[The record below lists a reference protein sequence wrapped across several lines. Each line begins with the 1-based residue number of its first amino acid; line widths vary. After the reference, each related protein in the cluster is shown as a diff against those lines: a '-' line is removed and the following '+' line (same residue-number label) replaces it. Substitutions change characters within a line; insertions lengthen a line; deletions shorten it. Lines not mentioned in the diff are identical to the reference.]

1 MAGPEHEDVDA
12 ALAGIEESTELRLKG
27 VVGGPSVAGATI
39 RALAAFAG
47 ISPRR
52 LSGLRA
58 IVEELVIEAGSRP
71 TAVEGDDVTVRTT
84 IHHGVFEVEV
94 IDKALPV
101 SPDDQGNERSRSLAE
116 LGYVDGLEVE
126 ACGKEGNAARVHVL
140 LDPKRLGAASGLVE
154 RIVPEDAPPVTDEEA
169 DAVEIRPMEPGD
181 AVELVRCVY
190 RCYGYSYIDPL
201 LYDPRGLQR
210 ALANGEMLSVVAAA
224 PDGTIAGH
232 SAVWPDEPG
241 DTVPEA
247 GRLVVDPRYRGRG
260 LAGRM
265 AEVRLE
271 SARDEGYYGIWA
283 EAVTNHV
290 ASQREVV
297 AFGGAEV
304 GVLIGAAVP
313 TTMAGFE
320 AAAGDGGEQGPAKR
334 RSLLAMYTPL
344 HPHHEQIYVPERH
357 AELIAE
363 LAGRLGIERTQDPGS
378 GAEGGTTSD
387 VTSAAHTFSSLGE
400 IRIRS
405 IGADLLEQIA
415 AALESLEGF
424 DLASILLDLP
434 LADPGAPA
442 AAETLERIGFSYA
455 AWMPSFDDG
464 HDVLR
469 LQRVGSRPVDIET
482 IECARPEGEQ
492 VRDYVIADWHR
503 IRLGTPG

>member
-1 MAGPEHEDVDA
+1 MAASEEQEADSS
-12 ALAGIEESTELRLKG
+12 LAGIEESSELRLKG
-27 VVGGPSVAGATI
+27 VIGGPSVAGATV

-84 IHHGVFEVEV
+84 IHDGVFEVEV

-101 SPDDQGNERSRSLAE
+101 SPDDQGNERSRKLAE
-116 LGYVDGLEVE
+116 LGYVDALEVE
-126 ACGKEGNAARVHVL
+126 ACGKEGNAARVRVL

-154 RIVPEDAPPVTDEEA
+154 RIVPEDAPPVTDEQAE
-169 DAVEIRPMEPGD
+169 AVEIRPMEPGD

-210 ALANGEMLSVVAAA
+210 ALANGEMLSIVAAA

-241 DTVPEA
+241 DSVPEA

-265 AEVRLE
+265 AELRLE
-271 SARDEGYYGIWA
+271 SAREKGYFGVWA

-313 TTMAGFE
+313 TKMAGFE
-320 AAAGDGGEQGPAKR
+320 PAAGEQGPPKR
-334 RSLLAMYTPL
+334 RSLLAMFTPL
-344 HPHHEQIYVPERH
+344 RPHHEQIYVPDHH
-357 AELIAE
+357 AELISE
-363 LAGRLGIERTQDPGS
+363 LAGRLGIERTKSP
-378 GAEGGTTSD
+378 GAEAAAGSESD
-387 VTSAAHTFSSLGE
+387 VASTAHTFSSLGE
-400 IRIRS
+400 IRVS
-405 IGADLLEQIA
+405 VIGADLIDQVT

-424 DLASILLDLP
+424 DLAAVQLDLP
-434 LADPGAPA
+434 LADPA
-442 AAETLERIGFSYA
+442 AAGAACSLERLGFSYA
-455 AWMPSFDDG
+455 AWMPSFDEG

-469 LQRVGSRPVDIET
+469 LQRIGSRPVDTET
-482 IECARPEGEQ
+482 IECARSEGEQ
-492 VRDYVIADWHR
+492 VRDYVLADWHR
-503 IRLGTPG
+503 VRAGEFSA

>member
-1 MAGPEHEDVDA
+1 MAASEQPDGEA
-12 ALAGIEESTELRLKG
+12 TIAGIEESTELRLKG
-27 VVGGPSVAGATI
+27 VIGGPSVAGATV

-84 IHHGVFEVEV
+84 IHDGVFEVEV

-101 SPDDQGNERSRSLAE
+101 SPDEQGNERSRRLAE
-116 LGYVDGLEVE
+116 LGYVDALEVE
-126 ACGKEGNAARVHVL
+126 ACGKEGNAARVRVL

-154 RIVPEDAPPVTDEEA
+154 RIVPEDAPPVTDEQAEA
-169 DAVEIRPMEPGD
+169 VVIRPMEQGD

-210 ALANGEMLSVVAAA
+210 ALANGEMLSIVAAA

-241 DTVPEA
+241 DAVPEA

-265 AEVRLE
+265 AELRLDQ
-271 SARDEGYYGIWA
+271 AREKGYFGVWA

-320 AAAGDGGEQGPAKR
+320 PAAGEGPAKR

-344 HPHHEQIYVPERH
+344 RPHHVQIHVPEHH
-357 AELIAE
+357 AELVAE
-363 LAGRLGIERTQDPGS
+363 LAGRLGIDRTQSPGGEAAAGS
-378 GAEGGTTSD
+378 ESD
-387 VTSAAHTFSSLGE
+387 VASTAHTFSSLGE
-400 IRIRS
+400 IRVGT
-405 IGADLLEQIA
+405 IGADLIDQVA
-415 AALESLEGF
+415 AALDSLEGF
-424 DLASILLDLP
+424 DLAAIQLDLP
-434 LADPGAPA
+434 LSDPA
-442 AAETLERIGFSYA
+442 ATGAACSLERLGFSYA
-455 AWMPSFDDG
+455 AWMPAFNEG
-464 HDVLR
+464 RDVLR
-469 LQRVGSRPVDIET
+469 LQRIGSRPVDTET

-492 VRDYVIADWHR
+492 VRDYVLADWHR
-503 IRLGTPG
+503 VRAGEFSG

>member
-1 MAGPEHEDVDA
+1 MAASEQQDEDSSI
-12 ALAGIEESTELRLKG
+12 AGIEESAELRLRG
-27 VVGGPSVAGATI
+27 VVGGPSVAGAMV

-101 SPDDQGNERSRSLAE
+101 SPTEQGNERSSQLAE
-116 LGYVDGLEVE
+116 LGYVDTVEVE
-126 ACGKEGNAARVHVL
+126 ACGKEGNVARVRVL

-154 RIVPEDAPPVTDEEA
+154 RIVPEDAPPVTDEQA
-169 DAVEIRPMEPGD
+169 DAVVIRPMEAGD

-210 ALANGEMLSVVAAA
+210 ALANGEMLSIVAAA

-247 GRLVVDPRYRGRG
+247 GRLVVDPRFRGRG

-265 AEVRLE
+265 AEARLE
-271 SARDEGYYGIWA
+271 AAREQGYFGIWA
-283 EAVTNHV
+283 EAVTNHI

-297 AFGGAEV
+297 SFGGVEV

-313 TTMAGFE
+313 TAMAGFE
-320 AAAGDGGEQGPAKR
+320 GAAGDGEQGPPRR
-334 RSLLAMYTPL
+334 RSLLAMFTAL
-344 HPHHEQIYVPERH
+344 RPHHEEIFVPERH
-357 AELIAE
+357 AALIAE
-363 LAGRLGIERTQDPGS
+363 LTGRLGIERTQSPGGEAPPAS
-378 GAEGGTTSD
+378 ESD
-387 VTSAAHTFSSLGE
+387 VASTAHTFSSLGE
-400 IRIRS
+400 IRVKA
-405 IGADLLEQIA
+405 IGADLIDQVTA
-415 AALESLEGF
+415 AADSLAGF
-424 DLASILLDLP
+424 DLAAIQLDLP
-434 LADPGAPA
+434 LSDPGAPDA
-442 AAETLERIGFSYA
+442 ACALERLGFSYA

-469 LQRVGSRPVDIET
+469 LQRIGSRPVDTET
-482 IECARPEGEQ
+482 IQVSRPEGEA
-492 VRDYVIADWHR
+492 VRDYALADWHR
-503 IRLGTPG
+503 IRAGEFDA